1 MPEMLLGNLKAMLT
15 CTLTL
20 TRVLALAL
28 TITLKVLPSNKQ
40 VTTGLQQKCN
50 YPTKKLEGK

>member
-15 CTLTL
+15 YTLTL

-28 TITLKVLPSNKQ
+28 TITLRRLPSNKKSDYRTAAK
-40 VTTGLQQKCN
+40 V
-50 YPTKKLEGK
+50 